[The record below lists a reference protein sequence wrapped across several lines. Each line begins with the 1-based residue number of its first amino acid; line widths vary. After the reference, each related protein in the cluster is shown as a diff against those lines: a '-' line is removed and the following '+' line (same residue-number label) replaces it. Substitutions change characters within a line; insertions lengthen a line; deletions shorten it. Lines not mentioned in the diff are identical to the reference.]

1 MAQNITLYDVLGV
14 SQGASADTL
23 RQAREERVR
32 QLRPGLEA
40 GAPSPV
46 VAAVTRA
53 REAAE
58 FAGRVLGDPELRRRY
73 DREIG
78 LYRGRGLRGSSG
90 FAEGAASGGAD
101 PYDLMRAG
109 ADLLETDVWNSFT
122 ALLSWMAP
130 RPLPPRRRIVVPDL
144 RGLFYRP
151 CQAVATMAG
160 FRLAVVR
167 LTADPMPVEGL
178 VTGQA
183 PAPGT
188 VVRRHSV
195 LTVQVW
201 HPARG
206 NGPRP
211 GGARTRSELRSW
223 LLSNRGTT

>member
-1 MAQNITLYDVLGV
+1 MAQDITLYDVLGI
-14 SQGASADTL
+14 SPSASADTL
-23 RQAREERVR
+23 RRAREDRVR

-46 VAAVTRA
+46 VAAVARA

-58 FAGRVLGDPELRRRY
+58 FAGLVLGDPELRRRY

-78 LYRGRGLRGSSG
+78 LHRDRGLRGSPG
-90 FAEGAASGGAD
+90 FAEGAVGEGAD
-101 PYDLMRAG
+101 PYELMRAG
-109 ADLLETDVWNSFT
+109 AELLPDSLAASF
-122 ALLSWMAP
+122 AGLLAWTTP
-130 RPLPPRRRIVVPDL
+130 RPAPPARRVSVPDV

-183 PAPGT
+183 PAPGEI
-188 VVRRHSV
+188 VRRHSV

-201 HPARG
+201 HPSRG
-206 NGPRP
+206 NGSRP
-211 GGARTRSELRSW
+211 GGA
-223 LLSNRGTT
+223 

>member
-1 MAQNITLYDVLGV
+1 MARNITLYDMLGV
-14 SQGASADTL
+14 SPGASADTL
-23 RQAREERVR
+23 RQARNERLT
-32 QLRPGLEA
+32 QLRPGLES

-46 VAAVTRA
+46 VAAVARA

-58 FAGRVLGDPELRRRY
+58 FAALVLGDPDLRLRY

-78 LYRGRGLRGSSG
+78 LHRDRGLRGSSG
-90 FAEGAASGGAD
+90 FAEGAASDGAD

-109 ADLLETDVWNSFT
+109 GALLDTDAWHSFT

-130 RPLPPRRRIVVPDL
+130 RPTPPARRVTVPDL
-144 RGLFYRP
+144 RGLFYRS
-151 CQAVATMAG
+151 CQTVATLAG
-160 FRLAVVR
+160 FRLEVVR

-183 PAPGT
+183 PAPGA
-188 VVRRHSV
+188 VVKRHSV

-206 NGPRP
+206 RGSRP
-211 GGARTRSELRSW
+211 GGARTRSE
-223 LLSNRGTT
+223 

>member
-1 MAQNITLYDVLGV
+1 MAQKVTLYDVLGV
-14 SQGASADTL
+14 SPGASADTL
-23 RQAREERVR
+23 RQAHEDRVR

-46 VAAVTRA
+46 VAAVNRA

-58 FAGRVLGDPELRRRY
+58 FAGLVLGDPELRFRY

-78 LYRGRGLRGSSG
+78 LYRDRGLRGSPG
-90 FAEGAASGGAD
+90 FAEGAASDDAD
-101 PYDLMRAG
+101 PYHLMRAG
-109 ADLLETDVWNSFT
+109 AGLLPT
-122 ALLSWMAP
+122 ALRASFAGLLAWTTPRAAP
-130 RPLPPRRRIVVPDL
+130 PARRVAVPDL
-144 RGLFYRP
+144 CGLFYRS
-151 CQAVATMAG
+151 CQVVATMAG

-178 VTGQA
+178 VTGQS
-183 PAPGT
+183 PAPGA
-188 VVRRHSV
+188 VVRRHAV

-211 GGARTRSELRSW
+211 GGARNRSE
-223 LLSNRGTT
+223 

>member
-1 MAQNITLYDVLGV
+1 MARNITLYDVLGV
-14 SQGASADTL
+14 SPGASADTL
-23 RQAREERVR
+23 RQAREERAR

-46 VAAVTRA
+46 VAAVARA

-58 FAGRVLGDPELRRRY
+58 FAGLVLGDPELRLRY

-78 LYRGRGLRGSSG
+78 LHRDRGLRGSAG
-90 FAEGAASGGAD
+90 FAEGAASDGAD

-109 ADLLETDVWNSFT
+109 AELLPDSLRAAF
-122 ALLSWMAP
+122 AGLLAWTAP
-130 RPLPPRRRIVVPDL
+130 RPAPPARRVTVPDL
-144 RGLFYRP
+144 RGLFYRS
-151 CQAVATMAG
+151 CQSVAMMAG

-183 PAPGT
+183 PAPGA

-206 NGPRP
+206 RGSRP
-211 GGARTRSELRSW
+211 GGARTRSE
-223 LLSNRGTT
+223 